1 MTRAMDLSPAPGRP
15 PCLSRPHI
23 KAWSRNIKEQPR
35 MKTKQA
41 LLFAVSIL
49 FTVAA
54 AYAHHSF
61 AATYDQ
67 KQTITITGKMVQF
80 SFRNPHSF
88 VQVEVGEGN
97 EKVRWAV
104 EWAGAAQLAN
114 SGIQN
119 DTLKYGDTV
128 VITGNPGRNAAD
140 HRLRMTTV
148 KRPDGFTWGDKP

>member
-1 MTRAMDLSPAPGRP
+1 
-15 PCLSRPHI
+15 
-23 KAWSRNIKEQPR
+23 
-35 MKTKQA
+35 MKVKQ
-41 LLFAVSIL
+41 VVIL
-49 FTVAA
+49 TIVMLGSAA
-54 AYAHHSF
+54 GAFAHHSF

-67 KQTITITGKMVQF
+67 KQTMTITGKMVQF

-88 VQVEVGEGN
+88 VQVEVDDGK

-119 DTLKYGDTV
+119 DTLRYGDTV

-140 HRLRMTTV
+140 HRIRMTTV
-148 KRPDGFTWGDKP
+148 KRPDGFTWGTKPGEIVE

>member
-1 MTRAMDLSPAPGRP
+1 
-15 PCLSRPHI
+15 
-23 KAWSRNIKEQPR
+23 
-35 MKTKQA
+35 MKTIS
-41 LLFAVSIL
+41 LLLLAAMIL
-49 FTVAA
+49 FSAIA

-67 KQTITITGKMVQF
+67 KQTVTITGKMVQF

-88 VQVEVGEGN
+88 VQVEVDDGK

-128 VITGNPGRNAAD
+128 VITGNPGRNPDD
-140 HRLRMTTV
+140 HRIRMTTV
-148 KRPDGFTWGDKP
+148 KRPDGFSWGDKPGQVVE

>member
-1 MTRAMDLSPAPGRP
+1 MKVKLLVAVAAAMFTS
-15 PCLSRPHI
+15 
-23 KAWSRNIKEQPR
+23 
-35 MKTKQA
+35 
-41 LLFAVSIL
+41 AV
-49 FTVAA
+49 A

-61 AATYDQ
+61 AATYDE

-88 VQVEVGEGN
+88 VQVEVDDGKD
-97 EKVRWAV
+97 KVRWAV

-128 VITGNPGRNAAD
+128 VITGTPGRNPAD
-140 HRLRMTTV
+140 HRLRMRTV
-148 KRPDGFTWGDKP
+148 KRPDGFTWGDKPGQVVD